1 MFECTQTVCRLAFDD
16 VQIEKE
22 ALNRKKSPFLKLKY
36 QNSLKA
42 KHQLFDKGK
51 TLECSGMLH

>member
-22 ALNRKKSPFLKLKY
+22 ALNRKKKKSFFKVKISKLFK
-36 QNSLKA
+36 SKA
-42 KHQLFDKGK
+42 PTF
-51 TLECSGMLH
+51 